1 MTARISAASAGAC
14 ARRADGVRAGERH
27 APTATG
33 GAGAQILGRGAK
45 MDFLP
50 LKMFLEKLTLGL
62 VRPRQVARVLI
73 DARPDGRER
82 LLIVGLAA
90 AMQGMFWA
98 FVGLVAPGAMGGAM
112 AGGLGLFGQLGLAT
126 LAFVNYVLVAMLAY
140 FVGRAFGGTGKPSD
154 VATAIAWYS
163 VLSAAL
169 TPVQAMIFRPQLPVE
184 GAEAGQPGGGSVMLL
199 GFYLGYNLWLLG
211 SCVAE
216 AHGFRSTG
224 RVVAATA
231 AVAISI
237 GATLTLFLAAG
248 RG

>member
-1 MTARISAASAGAC
+1 
-14 ARRADGVRAGERH
+14 
-27 APTATG
+27 
-33 GAGAQILGRGAK
+33 

-62 VRPRQVARVLI
+62 VRPRAVARAVI

-98 FVGLVAPGAMGGAM
+98 LIGVIAPGAMGGAM
-112 AGGLGLFGQLGLAT
+112 AGGLGPMGQLALAS

-140 FVGRAFGGTGKPSD
+140 FIGRAFGGAGKPSD
-154 VATAIAWYS
+154 VAAAIAWHS

-169 TPVQAMIFRPQLPVE
+169 TPVQAMIFRPALPAA
-184 GAEAGQPGGGSVMLL
+184 GAESGAGGGSVMLL
-199 GFYLGYNLWLLG
+199 GFYIGYNLWLLG

-237 GATLTLFLAAG
+237 GAVLTVLVAAG

>member
-1 MTARISAASAGAC
+1 MLRAPAGAC
-14 ARRADGVRAGERH
+14 ARRVDGVRAG
-27 APTATG
+27 
-33 GAGAQILGRGAK
+33 AGIVERGAE

-50 LKMFLEKLTLGL
+50 LKQFLERLTLGL
-62 VRPRQVARVLI
+62 VRPRPVVRALI
-73 DARPDGRER
+73 DAQPDGRER

-98 FVGLVAPGAMGGAM
+98 FIGLVAPGAMGGTM

-140 FVGRAFGGTGKPSD
+140 FVGRAFGGTGKPSE
-154 VATAIAWYS
+154 VAAAIAWHS

-169 TPVQAMIFRPQLPVE
+169 TPVQAMIFRPTLPAAE
-184 GAEAGQPGGGSVMLL
+184 GAEAPGGGSVMLL
-199 GFYLGYNLWLLG
+199 GFYIGYNLWLLG

-237 GATLTLFLAAG
+237 GAVLTLFVAAS